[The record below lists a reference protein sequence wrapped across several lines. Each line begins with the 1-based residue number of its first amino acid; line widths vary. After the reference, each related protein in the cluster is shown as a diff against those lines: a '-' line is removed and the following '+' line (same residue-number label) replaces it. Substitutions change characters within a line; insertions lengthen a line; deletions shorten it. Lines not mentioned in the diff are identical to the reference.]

1 MSKYDFPMT
10 VSQKLP
16 PNPDPVLNV
25 EITPELIKKH
35 GILPEEYEKIL
46 NDLGREPTLTELGIF
61 SVMWSE
67 HCSYKNSRPLLKGFP
82 TEKKRTDL
90 PYGKVLVK
98 AGEENAGV
106 IDIGEGWAISFKIES
121 HNHPSAVEPF
131 EGAATGV
138 GGIIRDI
145 FTMGARPALLT
156 NSLRFGD
163 LESETVRHLFRGVV
177 AGIAH
182 YGNCMGIPTVGGD
195 VYFDPCYEGNPLV
208 NALCLG
214 VLRHDQIK
222 RGAASGV
229 GNPVFYVG
237 ASTGRDGL
245 GGASF
250 ASRELTEESQAD
262 RPAVQKGDPFM
273 EKLLMEACLEM
284 MAVPGLV
291 VGIQD
296 MGAAGLTC
304 SSCET
309 AARGN
314 AGIEIELDRVPQREA
329 GMNSYEIMLSES
341 QERMLVIVQR
351 GREKE
356 IEEIFEK
363 WDLHAEQVGE
373 VTGGDRMVVKHHGV
387 PVADIPA
394 KLLTDEGPVYHRES
408 REPAYLRETGGWKP
422 ESLGDPAPERLRD
435 ALPRLLSHP
444 TIASKRWVYQQ
455 YDHMVMAGTVLGP
468 GSDAAVVRLRLDDKE
483 KYVAIAN
490 DCNGRYCYLNP
501 YRGGLIAMVECLR
514 NLACSGAVPLAMTDN
529 LNFGNP
535 YKPEVFYAME
545 ESVRGLADACRAFD
559 VPVVGGNVSL
569 YNENQKGAVDPT
581 PVVSV
586 AGLIEDPEHIT
597 GQFCRKSGERLI
609 LLGGYPD
616 ELGGSAYLGVCHDL
630 KTGDAPRVDL
640 EAEKRLQEFVRDRI
654 REGRVDAAHDLAE
667 GGLLVAVAEMLFGE
681 RQLGAEL
688 VLKAIAGGT
697 RLDALFYG
705 ESQGRVLLAV
715 EAGAD
720 EAVTDEARNAGISAS
735 VIGSVVEQPELS
747 VALEGRSDKWTWP
760 VDELRNAWQKAIPD
774 AMRLPGIP
782 E

>member
-1 MSKYDFPMT
+1 MT

-25 EITPELIKKH
+25 EITADLVEKH
-35 GILPEEYEKIL
+35 GILPEEYAKIVTE
-46 NDLGREPTLTELGIF
+46 LGREPTLTELGIF

-67 HCSYKNSRPLLKGFP
+67 HCSYKNSRPLLKQFP
-82 TEKKRTDL
+82 TDKAHSDP
-90 PYGKVLVK
+90 PYGRVLIK

-106 IDIGEGWAISFKIES
+106 IDIGGGWAISFKIES

-145 FTMGARPALLT
+145 FTMGARPVLLT
-156 NSLRFGD
+156 NSLRFGS
-163 LESETVRHLFRGVV
+163 LESETVRHIFRGVV

-195 VYFDPCYEGNPLV
+195 IYFDPSYEGNPLV

-229 GNPVFYVG
+229 GNPVYYVG

-314 AGIEIELDRVPQREA
+314 AGIEIELDRVPQRET

-341 QERMLVIVQR
+341 QERMLVIVKR

-356 IEEIFEK
+356 IEAIFEK

-373 VTGGDRMVVKHHGV
+373 VTEGDRMVVRHHGTV
-387 PVADIPA
+387 VADIPA
-394 KLLTDEGPVYHRES
+394 KLLTDEGPVYQREA
-408 REPAYLRETGGWKP
+408 REPEYLRETRAWTP
-422 ESLGDPAPERLRD
+422 DRLPAPTSE
-435 ALPRLLSHP
+435 ALYGVLPDLLAHP

-455 YDHMVMAGTVLGP
+455 YDHMVMAGTVVEP
-468 GSDAAVVRLRLDDKE
+468 GSDAAVVRLRLGDEE
-483 KYVAIAN
+483 KLVAIAN

-501 YRGGLIAMVECLR
+501 YRGGVIAMVECMR
-514 NLACSGAVPLAMTDN
+514 NLACSGASPLGMTDN

-535 YKPEVFYAME
+535 YKPEVFYMMK

-559 VPVVGGNVSL
+559 VPVSGGNVSL
-569 YNENQKGAVDPT
+569 YNENRDGAIDPT

-586 AGLIEDPEHIT
+586 AGLIEDPAHVT
-597 GQFCRKSGERLI
+597 RQFCRRSSDRLV
-609 LLGGYPD
+609 LLGGYPH
-616 ELGGSAYLGVCHDL
+616 ELGGSLFLEVGHGL
-630 KTGDAPRVDL
+630 KTGDAPAVDL
-640 EAEKRLQEFVRDRI
+640 EGEKRLHAFILQSI
-654 REGRVDAAHDLAE
+654 REGRVTAAHDLSE
-667 GGLLVAVAEMLFGE
+667 GGMLVAVAEMLFGDSP
-681 RQLGAEL
+681 LGADLEL
-688 VLKAIAGGT
+688 SGVDERIRPEAI
-697 RLDALFYG
+697 LYG
-705 ESQGRVLLAV
+705 ESQGRVILAV
-715 EAGAD
+715 PEAEAEALLERAKEAEVPALMIG
-720 EAVTDEARNAGISAS
+720 AVTSG
-735 VIGSVVEQPELS
+735 PLLS
-747 VALEGRSDKWTWP
+747 VSCPEKNLACQWEVKALKEKW
-760 VDELRNAWQKAIPD
+760 ERAIPD
-774 AMRLPGIP
+774 AMRLPGLP
-782 E
+782 D